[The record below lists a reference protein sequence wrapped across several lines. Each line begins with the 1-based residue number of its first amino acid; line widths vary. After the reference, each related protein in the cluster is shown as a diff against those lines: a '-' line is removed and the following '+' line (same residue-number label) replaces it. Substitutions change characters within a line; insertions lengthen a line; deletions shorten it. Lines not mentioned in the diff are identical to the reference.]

1 MPNIIKSSVQSLYYS
16 RRFNKYALR
25 ILSSLS
31 PPPYLRDNVEFHYDM
46 WIGISSFYAD
56 SGRQIGENNTAP
68 RRYKESMETLHK
80 PGRFEGSRHGLLAN
94 MTALRHVMSVWDES
108 VQLTTA
114 LRNDYIRYRN
124 LDDARL
130 NLRQGYVFSKI
141 GAALPSYLAR
151 RSHNP
156 VPSGSLPPL
165 ETAFYTLGVGVF
177 MTVRKLMEAGDLTAL
192 DQNPMSAERL
202 YELTE
207 NCGALVSA
215 EGKGCAG
222 SKKMII
228 EYLDVAMNGSYREPD
243 IAPDVH
249 RCIENI
255 GAMEPFYDYL
265 YAASRLELFIKLNHY
280 LSAGAIFRLQRHV
293 DRLTGKQRELLH
305 KSMQHFSGQLAIH
318 IGQPVALDNTIDILL
333 SLLEELECITI
344 RKELDKRGLHDINR
358 KAENQ
363 QSMAPEDTLAGA
375 ANAIRAATELI
386 YKYCVEELSKIN
398 RALGRDK
405 SRSITIDDM
414 YARANGKYI
423 RLLIDSIDRQSAV

>member
-1 MPNIIKSSVQSLYYS
+1 
-16 RRFNKYALR
+16 
-25 ILSSLS
+25 
-31 PPPYLRDNVEFHYDM
+31 
-46 WIGISSFYAD
+46 
-56 SGRQIGENNTAP
+56 
-68 RRYKESMETLHK
+68 
-80 PGRFEGSRHGLLAN
+80 
-94 MTALRHVMSVWDES
+94 
-108 VQLTTA
+108 
-114 LRNDYIRYRN
+114 
-124 LDDARL
+124 
-130 NLRQGYVFSKI
+130 
-141 GAALPSYLAR
+141 
-151 RSHNP
+151 
-156 VPSGSLPPL
+156 
-165 ETAFYTLGVGVF
+165 
-177 MTVRKLMEAGDLTAL
+177 
-192 DQNPMSAERL
+192 
-202 YELTE
+202 
-207 NCGALVSA
+207 
-215 EGKGCAG
+215 
-222 SKKMII
+222 
-228 EYLDVAMNGSYREPD
+228 
-243 IAPDVH
+243 
-249 RCIENI
+249 
-255 GAMEPFYDYL
+255 MEPFYDYL

-344 RKELDKRGLHDINR
+344 RKELDKRGLLDINR